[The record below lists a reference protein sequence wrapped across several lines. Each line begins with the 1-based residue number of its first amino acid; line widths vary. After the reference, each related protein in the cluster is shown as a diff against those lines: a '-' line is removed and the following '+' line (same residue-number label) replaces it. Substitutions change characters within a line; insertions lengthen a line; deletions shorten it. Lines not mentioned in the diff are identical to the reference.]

1 MSKNQMNDFF
11 IVDVGLN
18 LSVNMEKELNIVR

>member
-1 MSKNQMNDFF
+1 MSKNQMNFF